1 MIKKEEIESIVSA
14 FIKDTEMFVVDIKVS
29 ASNVI
34 RVTIDAMSGVDI
46 DTCIDLSRNIET
58 HFDREIEDFELEVS
72 SASIS
77 EPFQVFRQYEKN
89 IGREVCVQK
98 LDNEK
103 LTGILT
109 DVQQDFIH
117 LEYEAMMK
125 VGAKGKKKKVSQE
138 ADIPFSE
145 IRQTTLVISLKK

>member
-1 MIKKEEIESIVSA
+1 MIKKEEIESIVNA
-14 FIKDTEMFVVDIKVS
+14 FIKGTELFVVDIKVS
-29 ASNVI
+29 TSNTI
-34 RVTIDAMSGVDI
+34 RVIIDSMDGVDI

-58 HFDREIEDFELEVS
+58 HFDRDIEDFELEVS

-103 LTGILT
+103 ITGTLTE
-109 DVQQDFIH
+109 VQQDFIH
-117 LEYEAMMK
+117 LKYQAIIK
-125 VGAKGKKKKVSQE
+125 VGPKGKKKKVDQE
-138 ADIPFSE
+138 KDIPFSE